1 VGNLLPRRT
10 WKERTV
16 KKYIVDLDEHERD
29 RLEDLTTKGHSGA
42 RRIRR
47 ARILLLADE
56 GRIDKEIAAFLG
68 SAVTTVER
76 VRRRF
81 VEEGLEAALSERP
94 RPGAARK
101 LDGRQEAFVMALACS
116 DAPEGRARWS
126 MRMLADRLVELDVVD
141 EISDE
146 TVRRTLKRGTSNRG

>member
-1 VGNLLPRRT
+1 
-10 WKERTV
+10 V
-16 KKYIVDLDEHERD
+16 KKYIVDLDERERD
-29 RLEDLTTKGHSGA
+29 RLEQLTTKGESGA

-56 GRIDKEIAAFLG
+56 DRLDKEIASFLG
-68 SAVTTVER
+68 AAVTTVER
-76 VRRRF
+76 VRKRF

-101 LDGRQEAFVMALACS
+101 LDGRQEAFLMALACS
-116 DAPEGRARWS
+116 EAPEGRGRWS
-126 MRMLADRLVELDVVD
+126 MRMLADRLVELEVVE

>member
-1 VGNLLPRRT
+1 M
-10 WKERTV
+10 
-16 KKYIVDLDEHERD
+16 KKYIVDLDERERD
-29 RLEDLTTKGHSGA
+29 RLEQLTTKGESGA

-56 GRIDKEIAAFLG
+56 DRLDKEIASFLG
-68 SAVTTVER
+68 AAVTTVER
-76 VRRRF
+76 VRKRF

-101 LDGRQEAFVMALACS
+101 LDGRQEAFLMALACS
-116 DAPEGRARWS
+116 EAPEGRGRWS
-126 MRMLADRLVELDVVD
+126 MRMLADRLVELEVVE